1 MVINK
6 NIKKIRK
13 ANENV
18 KGENKQSTLVFFTEL
33 KLKIDVSNEMKNPG
47 IWQGTLDNYET
58 KMRKETKTYATFAEC
73 PGVGRWREIEPPRI
87 VGDGIL
93 PVDKTL
99 GSLSNAST
107 YCWFWI
113 NH

>member
-47 IWQGTLDNYET
+47 I
-58 KMRKETKTYATFAEC
+58 
-73 PGVGRWREIEPPRI
+73 
-87 VGDGIL
+87 
-93 PVDKTL
+93 
-99 GSLSNAST
+99 
-107 YCWFWI
+107 
-113 NH
+113 